1 MRLALSRP
9 SRDRD
14 EARAVFAAARRHG
27 FAGVQAKPSQYQDHL
42 GDPAA
47 FSRCY
52 GADAGLAVGG
62 LICYWD
68 RDHRRWGER
77 MGALAPFA
85 SAVGSEQICLCA
97 NVPRPAGAPPWTDLA
112 ASLAEAGR
120 IAADHGCRLSL
131 HNHAGTCF
139 ETLADLGSLRDHLGT
154 APCGLTFDTA
164 HARKGG
170 VADLPAAITELS
182 PYLDNIH
189 LKDVDAAGHFC
200 PLGRGTLDLGALA
213 GAIHSSG
220 YDGWLTV
227 DEESRDVGLDEAVTT
242 AVTTLAT
249 LGLRPPSAT
258 AAGAG

>member
-14 EARAVFAAARRHG
+14 GARAVFAVARRLG

-42 GDPAA
+42 GDPTA

-52 GADAGLAVGG
+52 GDDAGMAVGG

-77 MGALAPFA
+77 MGVLAPFA
-85 SAVGSEQICLCA
+85 AALGAEQICLCA
-97 NVPRPAGAPPWTDLA
+97 NVPRSTGAPPWADLA
-112 ASLAEAGR
+112 ASLREAGG
-120 IAADHGCRLSL
+120 IADDHGCRLSL

-139 ETLADLGSLRDHLGT
+139 ETLADLCTLRDRLGD

-170 VADLPAAITELS
+170 IADLPAAIAELS
-182 PYLDNIH
+182 SHLDNIH
-189 LKDVDAAGHFC
+189 LKDVDAAGRFC
-200 PLGRGTLDLGALA
+200 PLGRGTLDLVALA
-213 GAIHSSG
+213 EAIRSSG

-227 DEESRDVGLDEAVTT
+227 DEESMDVGLEEAVTT
-242 AVTTLAT
+242 AVTTLST
-249 LGLRPPSAT
+249 LGILAPSSAT
-258 AAGAG
+258 AR